1 VVTSNLAYPL
11 GEPSGNRLSDPSYL
25 TLVCLE
31 AFDLGPAPGVLHGLR
46 YPLASNLDGVYSPL
60 SALLLI
66 HLPQLDWNGRANWLR
81 VLGTKAAVL
90 EESPETAGLHLVA
103 TQERFG
109 GTSHLFAVADPAPVV
124 SWPRSVSVA
133 ANPADAFRAVS
144 RSPDP
149 VAEAVADRPVSHIP
163 GAAVRL
169 RLDAPDRLDVEVSGG
184 GGLLVLRRAYQPLYV
199 ATAEG
204 KRLPTLPVDLV
215 LLGVQVP
222 PGTHRVRIEVPA
234 GPERAAGIVALLA
247 FVGLVGGLG
256 VVRFR
261 SFHGT

>member
-11 GEPSGNRLSDPSYL
+11 GEPSSNRLSDPSYL
-25 TLVCLE
+25 TLVRLQS
-31 AFDLGPAPGVLHGLR
+31 FDLGPAPGVLHGLH
-46 YPLASNLDGVYSPL
+46 YPLAPNLDGVYSPL

-66 HLPQLDWNGRANWLR
+66 HLPQLDWTARTHWLR

-90 EESPETAGLHLVA
+90 EESPGTDQLRLVA

-109 GTSHLFAVADPAPVV
+109 GTSHLFAVTDPAPVA
-124 SWPRSVSVA
+124 SWPRSVRAA

-144 RSPDP
+144 LSPDP
-149 VAEAVADRPVSHIP
+149 VAEAVADRPVSHVP
-163 GAAVRL
+163 GATVRL
-169 RLDAPDRLDVEVSGG
+169 LADMPDRLDVEVAGG
-184 GGLLVLRRAYQPLYV
+184 GGLLVLGRAYQPLYV

-204 KRLPTLPVDLV
+204 ERLPTLAVDLV

-222 PGTHRVRIEVPA
+222 PGAHRVRIEVPA

-247 FVGLVGGLG
+247 LVA
-256 VVRFR
+256 VVVLFR
-261 SFHGT
+261 SSHGT